1 MSLGDFI
8 AKNPFLASYSHK
20 NRCFGLRENQELDSS
35 FSRVKRYGHQ
45 LQSVVHD
52 HGHFYRL
59 TGTKAPYKY
68 TRLGDHSKPTASVR
82 LVLCA
87 SSSVEYGK
95 LKILVCARL
104 RTSG

>member
-45 LQSVVHD
+45 LQSSMTM
-52 HGHFYRL
+52 GIS
-59 TGTKAPYKY
+59 TG
-68 TRLGDHSKPTASVR
+68 
-82 LVLCA
+82 
-87 SSSVEYGK
+87 
-95 LKILVCARL
+95 
-104 RTSG
+104 